1 MVGVDVGCNLE
12 DEAGELL
19 FVGLHDAL
27 DGCDRPRT
35 WCDAYEAVEEL
46 LHAEIVER
54 AAEEDGREACVEVV
68 GHVEGGIN
76 ALDELQV
83 VAEFAGIGIAY
94 VGFEFGAADV
104 YLDGF
109 GDALFVGSEEV
120 EALLVDVVDALELC
134 PLIDRPRERADLYL
148 EFVFEFVE

>member
-1 MVGVDVGCNLE
+1 MMPVGQVQSM
-12 DEAGELL
+12 
-19 FVGLHDAL
+19 
-27 DGCDRPRT
+27 RIR
-35 WCDAYEAVEEL
+35 
-46 LHAEIVER
+46 
-54 AAEEDGREACVEVV
+54 
-68 GHVEGGIN
+68 GHP
-76 ALDELQV
+76 L
-83 VAEFAGIGIAY
+83 IGIAY